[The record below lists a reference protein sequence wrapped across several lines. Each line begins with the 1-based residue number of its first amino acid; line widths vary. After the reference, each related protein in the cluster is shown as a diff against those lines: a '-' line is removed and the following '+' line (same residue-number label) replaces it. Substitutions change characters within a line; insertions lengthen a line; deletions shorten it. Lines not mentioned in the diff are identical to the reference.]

1 MGMFSSL
8 IERRF
13 ESGVFRAPTEEV
25 CDTHWKQK
33 RQAVLSMIGE
43 IDSMGAE
50 YVNMCVDCVKKV
62 LKRRYLQEQ
71 AISGGQD
78 IRHGYCDEC
87 GCDVCEEILTYV
99 DPEDRS
105 NRKDLCPKH
114 YALEKAKDAV
124 ANAHDI
130 WQYEEECSH
139 EDGVPN
145 SLGSYEAYRE
155 KLRSRKEKAEA
166 KPNPRPYAEWEA
178 ERFLMDA
185 NNAGSAVQTLKDR
198 LMAKYGDRLA
208 VK

>member
-13 ESGVFRAPTEEV
+13 ESGAFRAPTEEV
-25 CDTHWKQK
+25 CDTHWKTNRK
-33 RQAVLSMIGE
+33 AVLAMIGE

-62 LKRRYLQEQ
+62 LKHRYLQEQ

-87 GCDVCEEILTYV
+87 GCDVCEEIITYV

-114 YALEKAKDAV
+114 YDLEKAKDAV
-124 ANAHDI
+124 SSAYDL
-130 WQYEEECSH
+130 WQYEEDWSYA
-139 EDGVPN
+139 DGIPN
-145 SLGSYEAYRE
+145 SLGTYEAYKAKLQARRE
-155 KLRSRKEKAEA
+155 KVESM
-166 KPNPRPYAEWEA
+166 PNPRPYADWEA
-178 ERFLMDA
+178 ERALLDA
-185 NNAGSAVQTLKDR
+185 SSSAGSIQTLKDR
-198 LMAKYGDRLA
+198 LMAKYGDRLMA
-208 VK
+208 N

>member
-25 CDTHWKQK
+25 CDTHWRQK

-62 LKRRYLQEQ
+62 LKHRYLREQ
-71 AISGGQD
+71 AVKEGNAIV
-78 IRHGYCDEC
+78 HGFCDEC

-114 YALEKAKDAV
+114 YDLEKAKDAV
-124 ANAHDI
+124 YSAYDL
-130 WQYEEECSH
+130 WQYEEDWSH
-139 EDGVPN
+139 ADGIPN
-145 SLGSYEAYRE
+145 SLGTYEAYKAKLQARRE
-155 KLRSRKEKAEA
+155 EAESM
-166 KPNPRPYAEWEA
+166 PNPRPYADWEA
-178 ERFLMDA
+178 ERVLLDA
-185 NNAGSAVQTLKDR
+185 SSSAGSIQTLKDR
-198 LMAKYGDRLA
+198 LMAKYGDRLMA
-208 VK
+208 N

>member
-25 CDTHWKQK
+25 CDTHWRQK

-62 LKRRYLQEQ
+62 LKHRYLQEQ
-71 AISGGQD
+71 AIKEGRA
-78 IRHGYCDEC
+78 IKYGYCDEC
-87 GCDVCEEILTYV
+87 GCDVCGEILTYV

-114 YALEKAKDAV
+114 YDLEKAKDAV
-124 ANAHDI
+124 SSAYDL
-130 WQYEEECSH
+130 WQYEEDWSH
-139 EDGVPN
+139 ADGIPN
-145 SLGSYEAYRE
+145 SLGTHEAYEAKLQARRE
-155 KLRSRKEKAEA
+155 KVESM
-166 KPNPRPYAEWEA
+166 PNPRPYADWKA
-178 ERFLMDA
+178 ERALLDA
-185 NNAGSAVQTLKDR
+185 SSSAGSIQTLKDR
-198 LMAKYGDRLA
+198 LMAKYGDRLMA
-208 VK
+208 N

>member
-13 ESGVFRAPTEEV
+13 ESGVFRAPTEEA

-62 LKRRYLQEQ
+62 LKHRYLQEQ
-71 AISGGQD
+71 AIKEGRA
-78 IRHGYCDEC
+78 IKYGYCDEC
-87 GCDVCEEILTYV
+87 GCDVCGEILTYV

-114 YALEKAKDAV
+114 YDLEKAKDAV
-124 ANAHDI
+124 SSAYDL
-130 WQYEEECSH
+130 WQYEEDWSYA
-139 EDGVPN
+139 DGIPN
-145 SLGSYEAYRE
+145 SLGTYEAYKAKLQARRE
-155 KLRSRKEKAEA
+155 KVESM
-166 KPNPRPYAEWEA
+166 PNPRPYADWEA
-178 ERFLMDA
+178 ERALLDA
-185 NNAGSAVQTLKDR
+185 SSSAGSIQTLKDR
-198 LMAKYGDRLA
+198 LMAKYGDRLMA
-208 VK
+208 N